1 MRRGAIFSRLRS
13 PRGRCD
19 CARQGFRASNLCFVP
34 RASGWWE
41 RYPAG
46 NKGCRRWPDARQ
58 CARPW
63 CLLPI
68 LLHVRCVVSLV
79 FLSAFSQSVRL
90 QKQYGAVNRKDPQA
104 RNELKCDAGTS
115 MSDMGQTTK
124 WLGKAI
130 RGLRTFAYG
139 NTGERPKVGLALGGG
154 FARGVAHVGVLR
166 VLEEHEIPID
176 FIAGTSVGALIAAA
190 YASGA
195 TLDHM
200 AQQAAITRFRDFGRW
215 TLSRMGMAS
224 NEPLQDFL
232 HRLTPAKYFKQMRIP
247 LAIVATDLLKGTSI
261 HFIEGEIGPALRA
274 SCAYPGLFLPVE
286 HQDHYLVDG
295 FLTEQVPAPAVR
307 QMGAEL
313 VIGIHLEPGLLES
326 KPRNTIE
333 VISRSFSIIQ
343 SVANQP
349 WRGVT
354 DVLIEPDVHHVLWD
368 EFVKTP
374 QLIAAGADA
383 CYAALPKIKHLLR
396 YGADQLLRT
405 RTA

>member
-1 MRRGAIFSRLRS
+1 
-13 PRGRCD
+13 
-19 CARQGFRASNLCFVP
+19 
-34 RASGWWE
+34 
-41 RYPAG
+41 
-46 NKGCRRWPDARQ
+46 
-58 CARPW
+58 
-63 CLLPI
+63 
-68 LLHVRCVVSLV
+68 
-79 FLSAFSQSVRL
+79 
-90 QKQYGAVNRKDPQA
+90 
-104 RNELKCDAGTS
+104 
-115 MSDMGQTTK
+115 MSDIGNTTK

-130 RGLRTFAYG
+130 RGLRSFAYG
-139 NTGERPKVGLALGGG
+139 TTGERPRVGLALGGG

-166 VLEEHEIPID
+166 ALAEHEIPID

-232 HRLTPAKYFKQMRIP
+232 HRLTPAKYFHEMRIP

-261 HFIEGEIGPALRA
+261 HFTEGEIGPALRA

-286 HQDHYLVDG
+286 HQGHYLVDG
-295 FLTEQVPAPAVR
+295 FLTEQVPSPALR
-307 QMGAEL
+307 KMGAEM
-313 VIGIHLEPGLLES
+313 VIGIHLEPGLLDS

-343 SVANQP
+343 SVAKQP
-349 WRGVT
+349 WRGMT
-354 DVLIEPDVHHVLWD
+354 DVLIEPNVHHILWD

-374 QLIAAGADA
+374 QLIAAGEDSTR
-383 CYAALPKIKHLLR
+383 AAMPQIKALLNR
-396 YGADQLLRT
+396 GIGGPEEKDGIFEA
-405 RTA
+405 AE